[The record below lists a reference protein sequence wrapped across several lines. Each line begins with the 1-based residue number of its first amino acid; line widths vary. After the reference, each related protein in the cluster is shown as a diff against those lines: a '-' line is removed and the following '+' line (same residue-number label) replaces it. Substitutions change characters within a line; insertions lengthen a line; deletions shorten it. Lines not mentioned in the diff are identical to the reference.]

1 MTLGLYSI
9 RTVSTP
15 PVYAKDASI
24 TQPIPSM
31 SMAEDAKRCNARL
44 NKLFQFEHRP
54 DQQSR
59 TEDPNAARVARA
71 KERDKALAPKVMA
84 LLHKRG
90 AMSGQKLADELDV
103 SFDIIRRVVTKM
115 LADGL
120 ICRQSKRNGWRLA

>member
-1 MTLGLYSI
+1 MTLGLYLI

-15 PVYAKDASI
+15 PVYAKDAPI
-24 TQPIPSM
+24 TQPRPRM

-44 NKLFQFEHRP
+44 NKLFQSGHRP
-54 DQQSR
+54 EQSQ

-71 KERDKALAPKVMA
+71 KERDRAVAPKVVA

-120 ICRQSKRNGWRLA
+120 IIRQNKRNGWRLA